1 MWNKL
6 NVWNKYE
13 TNALL
18 AHTFALPPRF
28 PAQALFEE
36 VALTSP
42 DPSQG
47 LATPAECDT
56 IARLSIGPLLYRI
69 DQRLGQAVSQ
79 AQQQQQ
85 QQRQQSRAG
94 RQAASAAGA
103 KEGPADSPAS
113 PALYLYRWVF

>member
-1 MWNKL
+1 M
-6 NVWNKYE
+6 
-13 TNALL
+13 
-18 AHTFALPPRF
+18 
-28 PAQALFEE
+28 
-36 VALTSP
+36 ALTSP

-69 DQRLGQAVSQ
+69 NQRLGQAVSQ
-79 AQQQQQ
+79 AQQQQEQKRQQQERQQ

-103 KEGPADSPAS
+103 NPTS
-113 PALYLYRWVF
+113 PALYLYR